1 MKKRMSGATQASF
14 DGRWWVAV
22 ALFLLAALVLLGRAV
37 HLQVLDRGF
46 LSDQGDAR
54 HLRVAKI
61 SAHRGTITDRNGE
74 PLAVSTPVD
83 SIWANPAELAQHV
96 DEFPRLAESIG
107 EDQQWL
113 LRRITRNLEREF
125 VYLRRHMSPEN
136 AARVKAL
143 GVPGIYVL
151 REYRR
156 YYPAG
161 EVAGHV
167 LGFTN
172 IDDVGQEGLELAY
185 DHWLKGE
192 PGAKRVLKDRLGR
205 SVEDLESI
213 KPPRPGKNLATSLD
227 LGIQYLAYR
236 ELKAAIQRNNARS
249 GSVVV
254 LDIVT
259 GEVLAMANQPSYNPN
274 DRAQYSVSR
283 YRNRAVTDILEPGSS
298 FKPFVVAAALESGM
312 VKPDTPVQTSPGFIT
327 VGAKVIEDKRNL
339 GEIDVTTVL
348 TKSSNVGAAKI
359 AMALEPLYLW
369 RVLTRF
375 GLGSLTAS
383 GFPGE
388 SAGLLS
394 DHNHWRSIGQATL
407 AYGYGISVT
416 PLQLAQG
423 YATIGA
429 KGVHKPVS
437 LLKLDHAQGSE
448 DVIGERTAAALV
460 AMMETVVGPEGTGSR
475 AAVPG
480 YRVAGKTGTAWK
492 FKAGGYSKD
501 KYFAV
506 FAGLAP
512 ASDPRLAV
520 VVVIDEP
527 SSGKYYGGEVAAP
540 VFSTIMAG
548 ALRVQAIAPDALP
561 DSTADKPLVQ
571 AMRPPAPLGP

>member
-1 MKKRMSGATQASF
+1 MSSF
-14 DGRWWVAV
+14 TGRWTVTV
-22 ALFLLAALVLLGRAV
+22 ALFFVAAVVLGGRAV
-37 HLQVLDRGF
+37 HLQVLDSGF

-83 SIWANPAELAQHV
+83 SIWADPSELARHV
-96 DEFPRLAESIG
+96 DDFPRLAEGIAK
-107 EDQQWL
+107 DQQWL

-125 VYLRRHMSPEN
+125 VYLRRHMSPES
-136 AARVKAL
+136 AARVKGL
-143 GVPGIYVL
+143 NIPGVYVL

-161 EVAGHV
+161 EVTGHV

-185 DHWLKGE
+185 DHWLSGE
-192 PGAKRVLKDRLGR
+192 SGAKRVLKDRMGR

-213 KPPRPGKNLATSLD
+213 KPPRPGKDLATSLD

-236 ELKAAIQRNNARS
+236 ELKGAIQRNSARS

-254 LDIVT
+254 LDVAT
-259 GEVLAMANQPSYNPN
+259 GEVLAMVNQPSYNPN

-298 FKPFVVAAALESGM
+298 FKPFVVAAALESGL
-312 VKPDTPVQTSPGFIT
+312 VRPDSPVDTSPGFIT
-327 VGAKVIEDKRNL
+327 IGAKVIEDKRNL
-339 GEIDVTTVL
+339 GQIDVTTVL
-348 TKSSNVGAAKI
+348 TRSSNVGAVKI
-359 AMALEPLYLW
+359 AMALEPEYLW
-369 RVLTRF
+369 QVLTRF

-423 YATIGA
+423 YATLGSEGA
-429 KGVHKPVS
+429 RRPIS
-437 LLKLDHAQGSE
+437 LLKLDRAQGFE
-448 DVIGERTAAALV
+448 KVISKETAT
-460 AMMETVVGPEGTGSR
+460 AMVRMLETVVGPGGSGSR

-492 FKAGGYSKD
+492 FKVGGYTKD

-548 ALRVQAIAPDALP
+548 ALRLEAVAPDALP
-561 DSTADKPLVQ
+561 KQSSEKPVVQ
-571 AMRPPAPLGP
+571 AMTSRRPSRP